1 MSQTRTDVPSVR
13 QQRRSDNFLQAP
25 RFLFPIPMR
34 GNEIEARV
42 AARQQAA
49 AAVTEAWKQKYEDQE
64 QLLDDLHD
72 PAELFTRAYAQ

>member
-1 MSQTRTDVPSVR
+1 
-13 QQRRSDNFLQAP
+13 
-25 RFLFPIPMR
+25 MR